1 MKPVHLLLAL
11 VLTAAA
17 LPQAAAAQ
25 ARQRDD
31 IAPVDV
37 SASDPAVEAAKAEA
51 RRTLPQFLERLASPP
66 PGTRSYQIKFPLAG
80 WEFIWVGNLK
90 REGTVLVGTLSNYP
104 EQPGY
109 QLGQTVRVPIRD
121 VADWGYFDARGVMQ
135 GHFTTRALLS
145 KLPPDEAAQVRT
157 ALGWSE

>member
-1 MKPVHLLLAL
+1 MKPARLLLAL
-11 VLTAAA
+11 ALTAAV
-17 LPQAAAAQ
+17 LPLAAPAAAQ
-25 ARQRDD
+25 QRDD
-31 IAPVDV
+31 IAPVSV
-37 SASDPAVEAAKAEA
+37 SAEGPAVEAAKAEA
-51 RRTLPQFLERLASPP
+51 RRTLPGFLERLASPP
-66 PGTRSYQIKFPLAG
+66 PGTNSYQIKFPLGG

-90 REGTVLVGTLSNYP
+90 REGSVLVGTLSNYP

-109 QLGQTVRVPIRD
+109 QLGQTVRVPIKD

-145 KLPPDEAAQVRT
+145 KLPPEEAAQVRD